1 MREPLLSP
9 LNAVARPV
17 AGGQICYT
25 LPKLLTK
32 KTNKTRA
39 CSLVGGVWFNPVLLM
54 RVRRQ
59 NKTHLHKNF
68 QVLSLL
74 HLYGTL
80 KAKCFFAP
88 KCFTRSRSIQT
99 YVQTDLEEQD

>member
-1 MREPLLSP
+1 MREPVLSP

-32 KTNKTRA
+32 KQTKQRA
-39 CSLVGGVWFNPVLLM
+39 CSLEGGVWFHPVLLM
-54 RVRRQ
+54 RVHRQ
-59 NKTHLHKNF
+59 NKTHLHMKF

-80 KAKCFFAP
+80 KAKCFF
-88 KCFTRSRSIQT
+88 CFTRSISIQT
-99 YVQTDLEEQD
+99 YVQTDLVERD